1 MNLSNK
7 SLLRT
12 LRKIVSFFPF
22 HRVMHSIEMTLFIAI
37 LGVAQLITGNEDLLQ
52 YGLIAV
58 FITALLSTPLH
69 VAAIVTSNKL
79 KA

>member
-1 MNLSNK
+1 
-7 SLLRT
+7 
-12 LRKIVSFFPF
+12 
-22 HRVMHSIEMTLFIAI
+22 MHSIEMTLFIAL
-37 LGVAQLITGNEDLLQ
+37 LGLAEIITGNSELLK

-58 FITALLSTPLH
+58 FITALFSTPLH

>member
-1 MNLSNK
+1 
-7 SLLRT
+7 
-12 LRKIVSFFPF
+12 
-22 HRVMHSIEMTLFIAI
+22 MHSIEMTLFIAI
-37 LGVAQLITGNEDLLQ
+37 LGVAQLITGNENLLQ